1 MFSKSNETGT
11 SFSAEDFKKMLDNWT
26 GFQRI
31 PTEKIFKEMEYRV
44 CLENLF
50 QPHEYQ
56 KLSKIEKRRIKNIN
70 RNMTFMLAIGMG
82 VITRFYV
89 FALYLLQIQ
98 CNCTIAVAIL
108 D

>member
-11 SFSAEDFKKMLDNWT
+11 SFSEEDFKKMLDNWT

-50 QPHEYQ
+50 QPHEYE

-70 RNMTFMLAIGMG
+70 RNMTFMLAIGMC

-89 FALYLLQIQ
+89 FVLCLLQIQ

>member
-1 MFSKSNETGT
+1 MFSKSNKTGT
-11 SFSAEDFKKMLDNWT
+11 SFSEKDFKKMLDSWT

-50 QPHEYQ
+50 QPHEYE

-70 RNMTFMLAIGMG
+70 RNMTFMLAIGMC
-82 VITRFYV
+82 VVTRRF
-89 FALYLLQIQ
+89 LCLLQIQ
-98 CNCTIAVAIL
+98 CNCKL
-108 D
+108 LSLF